1 MKNQK
6 TAYIKRVVEVFAK
19 GRYSQSTEACVA
31 RWLTNGNDSQA
42 KDEALDDLWEES
54 LCEETDDTVPQAAYR
69 QWSGN
74 TTGERHDAG
83 EPKAPRRTT
92 RYLRIWQ
99 SAAACLVVAVG
110 VMGAFLLTRRPA
122 RATMVQAYCAAGDI
136 RTITLPDGTEVL
148 LNGSTTIV
156 YPERF
161 DARDR
166 EVVLIGEAN
175 FKVAKDT
182 DHPFI
187 VKSDGVSVTALGTE
201 FNVKAYPE
209 HSKVESTLL
218 EGKVKVNYGKDNDGE
233 LVLAPSEQL
242 IYDRTTGNAT
252 LRRPHLD
259 NVTAWQRGELVFD
272 NVTLAEI
279 LCELESRFPGE
290 FIYNASSLPSD
301 RYSFRFS
308 KEMPLED
315 VMGIVSDVV
324 GDLNV
329 NIDGTTCRVQC
340 KRS

>member
-136 RTITLPDGTEVL
+136 RTITLPDGTE
-148 LNGSTTIV
+148 
-156 YPERF
+156 
-161 DARDR
+161 
-166 EVVLIGEAN
+166 
-175 FKVAKDT
+175 AKDT